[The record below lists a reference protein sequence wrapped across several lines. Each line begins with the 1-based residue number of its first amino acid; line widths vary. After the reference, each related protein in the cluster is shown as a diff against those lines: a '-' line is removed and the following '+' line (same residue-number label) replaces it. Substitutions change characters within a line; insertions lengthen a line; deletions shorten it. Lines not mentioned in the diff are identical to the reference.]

1 MHILPI
7 ETRKGVY
14 DIFIVLEE
22 HNLERMKAADPA
34 QVALSKFPPV
44 WQGKKLE
51 RVIVCYA
58 DDADVRRAVTL
69 ISGGHVLEALQ
80 YLTRGFKFDPKKGDS
95 DAPYMSIR
103 PGA

>member
-1 MHILPI
+1 MHLLPI

-34 QVALSKFPPV
+34 QVALGKFPPV
-44 WQGKKLE
+44 WQDKKLE
-51 RVIVCYA
+51 RVVICYA
-58 DDADVRRAVTL
+58 SDVDVGRAVKL

-80 YLTRGFKFDPKKGDS
+80 YLTRGFKFDPKKGDNDEAYIS
-95 DAPYMSIR
+95 KL
-103 PGA
+103 